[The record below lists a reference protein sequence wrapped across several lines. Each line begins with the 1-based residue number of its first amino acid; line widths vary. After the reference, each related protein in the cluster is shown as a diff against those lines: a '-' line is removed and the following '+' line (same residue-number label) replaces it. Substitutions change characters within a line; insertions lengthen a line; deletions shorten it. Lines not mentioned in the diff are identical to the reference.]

1 MPNRAARRSPLRG
14 RLGSVWLVAYNE
26 ASQAA
31 SLGNLEASPSLVYGA
46 RLLSGF
52 GVNPPSCVRIALPPQ
67 SAASSTDRAPDYG
80 SGGWGFESLAARTKS
95 AGQRPGT
102 GSSGAVGAP
111 HCDQTATTLAGTAN
125 WTATTCDHHGPYGPH
140 CCWSARPWRRHRWIG
155 CGCCPFPTS
164 MSGQCT
170 GMHGHGRSAG
180 WSPVMAS
187 VHHGMPV
194 SRRVAKTPVRVE
206 LGASGPWEGWVAGSI
221 PAGGSTS
228 KGNRRAWGMGAS
240 ARHRG
245 LIRGHGRS
253 VTGDTGNLK
262 GSNVRSIV
270 VAAHPR
276 PSLTTGGLPPP
287 QPSLLRSTRTP
298 IVGILDKRSVSARS
312 RQP

>member
-1 MPNRAARRSPLRG
+1 LGLIPHRAFESHCLRRAPLAQRIEHQTTDLAVGGSNPSRRAPNLLVSALGLGLR
-14 RLGSVWLVAYNE
+14 V
-26 ASQAA
+26 
-31 SLGNLEASPSLVYGA
+31 
-46 RLLSGF
+46 LSGRRTATKLR
-52 GVNPPSCVRIALPPQ
+52 PRWRALP
-67 SAASSTDRAPDYG
+67 TG
-80 SGGWGFESLAARTKS
+80 L
-95 AGQRPGT
+95 RP
-102 GSSGAVGAP
+102 P
-111 HCDQTATTLAGTAN
+111 
-125 WTATTCDHHGPYGPH
+125 ATTCDHHGPYGPH